1 MEPSEIK
8 KLKADLLKEKEEIE
22 TELERFTTKNPVVG
36 DDYKS
41 VYPKSDSLDTLDE
54 QAHSVTEYEQEMGV
68 EHSLEL
74 RRKEIK
80 ETLEKIDAGAFGV
93 CTNCQSPI
101 EENRLK
107 AMPAAKFCVSCAKR
121 VTANG

>member
-8 KLKADLLKEKEEIE
+8 KLKKDLLKELQEIE
-22 TELERFTTKNPVVG
+22 TELARFTTKNPVVK
-36 DDYKS
+36 DDYKA
-41 VYPKSDSLDTLDE
+41 VYPKADSLDTLDE

-80 ETLEKIDAGAFGV
+80 ETLEKINSGAYGV
-93 CTNCQSPI
+93 CSNCQLPI

-107 AMPAAKFCVSCAKR
+107 AMPVAKYCLNCAKNINL
-121 VTANG
+121 VG